1 MPTALKKLNAI
12 KDIVLEEKPK
22 ICVSVMFLADCGGEV
37 TRRDLRKAVGRCNIN
52 ISMSSGAKSIQR
64 YG

>member
-22 ICVSVMFLADCGGEV
+22 ICVSVMFLAGCGGEV
-37 TRRDLRKAVGRCNIN
+37 SRREKQSAGA
-52 ISMSSGAKSIQR
+52 ISIYR
-64 YG
+64 